1 MVVNELR
8 CEQSFVSSASLA
20 PSPSVPSPRPHE
32 REKKEADLT
41 PHKGWKGEEHL
52 GKKEKKAPQRKKEEE
67 EEDEEERGESTRRR
81 ETRSRE
87 KRRSFEKNL
96 LRRSRY
102 TLVMYAPTPQY
113 EKGKSIWG
121 RKKKKKEPT

>member
-1 MVVNELR
+1 
-8 CEQSFVSSASLA
+8 
-20 PSPSVPSPRPHE
+20 
-32 REKKEADLT
+32 
-41 PHKGWKGEEHL
+41 L

-121 RKKKKKEPT
+121 RKKKKKGVHIERKRERRRRRRSEERARGEVKHEAVRREDLLRGLRSRTLVMYAPTPPG